1 MNNCKYMDSLTPG
14 DKIRA
19 TISYI
24 LFDQTSFELKE
35 IEIATFAEIVRIGFR
50 DWINRTNDWIVRF
63 TYLELPSDLDSKTIV
78 FWKKDKKRFTA
89 ALFLYAIIGHFR
101 FRKSKEDKHG
111 KLILELLDCLIDG
124 KEFDREKVDNVYL
137 EYYWNNTTVAYLA
150 KVTELLDMTEDDFM
164 KLPDFDAWL
173 NND

>member
-1 MNNCKYMDSLTPG
+1 MNEVNPG
-14 DKIRA
+14 DRIRA
-19 TISYI
+19 LVSYI
-24 LFDQTSFELKE
+24 LFDEKIYGPDNYEKSSFPNE
-35 IEIATFAEIVRIGFR
+35 VRYGFKH
-50 DWINRTNDWIVRF
+50 WIKRKNDRLVRY
-63 TYLELPSDLDSKTIV
+63 TYLELPSDLDSETIV